1 MIKLILLVILIP
13 VLAFYGGFML
23 GGLIFAIYKE
33 IRAIHEDRNTKK

>member
-33 IRAIHEDRNTKK
+33 IRAIYEDRNAKK